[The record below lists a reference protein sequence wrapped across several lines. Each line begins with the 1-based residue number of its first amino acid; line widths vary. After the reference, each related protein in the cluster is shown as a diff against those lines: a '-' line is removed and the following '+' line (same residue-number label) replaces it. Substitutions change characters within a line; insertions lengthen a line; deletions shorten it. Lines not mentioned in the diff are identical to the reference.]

1 MGRRAGKCGTE
12 VKGLRTE
19 KKNME
24 TTNHEALIV
33 DQFSKQAI
41 AFSTAKTIADAL
53 ATFRP

>member
-1 MGRRAGKCGTE
+1 MGRRVERGGTE

-19 KKNME
+19 NKNMK
-24 TTNHEALIV
+24 TTIHQALIV

-53 ATFRP
+53 AATRP

>member
-1 MGRRAGKCGTE
+1 MDRRAGKCGTE

-19 KKNME
+19 KKNTE